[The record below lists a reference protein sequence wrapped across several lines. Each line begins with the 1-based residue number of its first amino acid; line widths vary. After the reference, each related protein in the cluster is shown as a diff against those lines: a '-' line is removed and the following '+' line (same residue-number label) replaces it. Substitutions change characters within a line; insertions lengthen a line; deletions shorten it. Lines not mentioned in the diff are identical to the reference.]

1 MNPRNLVAKAVVFA
15 AFAVAAAAANAEY
28 PERPVTLIIPPGAGG
43 GTDTLYR
50 ALIRATEPH
59 LGTTIV
65 ALNRPGAGGGL
76 GTGEIARAKPD
87 GYTIGAV
94 LQQVHLGLMM
104 PELNYKPTDFTYLMM
119 VNADPMAFTV
129 RTEGRWKTLK
139 DLVDHARAEP
149 GKISVGN
156 CGSGCI
162 SDIATGML
170 EQATGAR
177 FIHVP
182 FNGHAPGRTALQ
194 GGHLDVMMLTPAEAV
209 DFVKSGH
216 FRVLAVADERRS
228 GVLPDVPTVQEA
240 MNLPIYAVGWR
251 ALGGPKGLPADVQAK
266 LVAAFRKGMDDPA
279 FREFAA
285 KGGFELRYIDG
296 PQLVPFVAKEN
307 AEWTKVLGTL
317 GLVK

>member
-1 MNPRNLVAKAVVFA
+1 MNIGSVLSRLILIMIS
-15 AFAVAAAAANAEY
+15 AVAVSASAQY

-59 LGTTIV
+59 LGGTIV

-76 GTGEIARAKPD
+76 GTGEIARSKPD

-104 PELNYKPTDFTYLMM
+104 PELNYKSTDFTYLMM
-119 VNADPMAFTV
+119 INADPMAFTV
-129 RTEGRWKTLK
+129 RTDSKWKTLK
-139 DLVDHARAEP
+139 ELVESARTEP

-170 EQATGAR
+170 EQATGAK

-182 FNGHAPGRTALQ
+182 FNGHAPGRTALL

-209 DFVKSGH
+209 DFVKSGQ

-228 GVLPDVPTVQEA
+228 GVLPDVTTVQEA
-240 MNLPIYAVGWR
+240 MGLPIYAVGWR
-251 ALGGPKGLPADVQAK
+251 ALGGPKGMPPDIQAK
-266 LVAAFRKGMDDPA
+266 LTAAFKKGMDDPT

-285 KGGFELRYIDG
+285 KGGFELRTMEGDKMG
-296 PQLVPFVAKEN
+296 PFIAKEN
-307 AEWTKVLGTL
+307 AEWAKVLTTL
-317 GLVK
+317 GLAK

>member
-1 MNPRNLVAKAVVFA
+1 MDPQCLIRRFVTFA
-15 AFAVAAAAANAEY
+15 AFAVAAATACAQY
-28 PERPVTLIIPPGAGG
+28 PDRPVTLIIPPGAGG

-59 LGTTIV
+59 LGTSIV
-65 ALNRPGAGGGL
+65 PLNKPGAGGGL

-104 PELNYKPTDFTYLMM
+104 PELNYKHTDFTYLMM

-129 RTEGRWKTLK
+129 RTDSKWKTLK
-139 DLVDHARAEP
+139 DLADSARAEP
-149 GKISVGN
+149 GKISLGN

-170 EQATGAR
+170 EQATGAK

-182 FNGHAPGRTALQ
+182 FNGHAPGRTALL
-194 GGHLDVMMLTPAEAV
+194 GGHLDAMMLTPAEAV
-209 DFVKSGH
+209 DFVKSGQ

-240 MNLPIYAVGWR
+240 MGLPIYAVGWR
-251 ALGGPKGLPADVQAK
+251 ALGGPKDLPPDIQAK
-266 LVAAFRKGMDDPA
+266 LIAAFKKGMDDPA

-285 KGGFELRYIDG
+285 KGGFELRYMDAA
-296 PQLVPFVAKEN
+296 QMVPFVAKEN
-307 AEWTKVLGTL
+307 VEWTKVLGTL

>member
-1 MNPRNLVAKAVVFA
+1 MNLRSMLARLLALTA
-15 AFAVAAAAANAEY
+15 LAIAFSAHAQY
-28 PERPVTLIIPPGAGG
+28 PDRPITLIIPPGAGG

-59 LGTTIV
+59 LGTIV

-94 LQQVHLGLMM
+94 LQQVHLGIMM
-104 PELNYKPTDFTYLMM
+104 PELNYKSTDFTYLMM

-129 RTEGRWKTLK
+129 RTDSKWKTLK
-139 DLVDHARAEP
+139 DLVDNAKADP

-170 EQATGAR
+170 EQATGAK

-182 FNGHAPGRTALQ
+182 YNGHAPGRTALL
-194 GGHLDVMMLTPAEAV
+194 GGHVDVMMLTPAEAV
-209 DFVKSGH
+209 DFVKDGKL
-216 FRVLAVADERRS
+216 RVLAVADERRS
-228 GVLPDVPTVQEA
+228 AVLPDVPTIKEA
-240 MNLPIYAVGWR
+240 MNLPVYAVGWR
-251 ALGGPKGLPADVQAK
+251 AIGGPKGLPADVQAK
-266 LVAAFRKGMDDPA
+266 LIAAFRKGMDDPV
-279 FREFAA
+279 FKEFAA
-285 KGGFELRYIDG
+285 KGGFELRYMDAA
-296 PQLVPFVAKEN
+296 QMVPFVAQEN
-307 AEWTKVLGTL
+307 AEWTKVLGSL
-317 GLVK
+317 GLAK